1 MLLEANFSLVLFREF
16 HGYRDFGESFRD
28 LEDCDIDFPTLIL
41 FTLGNELH
49 FEGNTIKTII
59 KSQFEDNFIFKR
71 KINLIDGEVS

>member
-1 MLLEANFSLVLFREF
+1 MQDLLQMPLPWTGLILRQQRYLQ
-16 HGYRDFGESFRD
+16 G
-28 LEDCDIDFPTLIL
+28 IL